1 MSPCPHLT
9 GGGNKMKSVLRVV
22 ATLSLVFAASH
33 AAAQTDYPNRQIRII
48 VGFTAGTAPDVAAR
62 ILATKF
68 AETWNVPV
76 TVEDITGAGSNI
88 ATDRVAKAA
97 PDGYTLL
104 MGGNPSLVINPSLY
118 VKLPFDPV
126 KDFAPISQVFVAA
139 NLLVVHPDVPAK
151 TLPELVALAKAQPGK
166 LTYGHAGIGT
176 SQHLAGELFKYMAH
190 VDITPVAYRGSTAV
204 LPDLLAGRLT
214 MFFGNIVNVLP
225 QVREGKLRAFAIT
238 SLKRSALAPDLPTM
252 AESGYPGFEAVPW
265 FGLLAPAGTPQPI
278 IDKLHDETV
287 KVLAMPEVRKTMQQ
301 QGLDIIGNSP
311 AEFAAAIKT
320 ETPHWAKVIKEAGIK
335 LSN

>member
-1 MSPCPHLT
+1 MPPCPRLT
-9 GGGNKMKSVLRVV
+9 GGGNKMMSILRFV
-22 ATLSLVFAASH
+22 AALSLMFAADH
-33 AAAQTDYPNRQIRII
+33 AAAQTDYPNRQIHII

-97 PDGYTLL
+97 PDGYSLL

-118 VKLPFDPV
+118 AKLPFDPI

-139 NLLVVHPDVPAK
+139 NILTVHPDVPAK
-151 TLPELVALAKAQPGK
+151 TLPELVALARAQPGK

-190 VDITPVAYRGSTAV
+190 IDITPVAYRGSTAV

-287 KVLAMPEVRKTMQQ
+287 KVLAMPDVRKTMQQ

-320 ETPHWAKVIKEAGIK
+320 ETPQWAKVIKDAGIK